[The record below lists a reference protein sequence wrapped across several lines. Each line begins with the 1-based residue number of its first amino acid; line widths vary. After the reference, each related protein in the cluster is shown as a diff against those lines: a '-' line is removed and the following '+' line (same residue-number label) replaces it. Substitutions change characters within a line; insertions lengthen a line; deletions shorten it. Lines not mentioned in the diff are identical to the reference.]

1 MVKISPMK
9 KLLCIIGLCLC
20 IGSLLTPAFAADHPW
35 QINSPDKDASIAFG
49 FLAQGQVENIRTT
62 TGTSDSQDIFLRR
75 LRFITAGQFS
85 KKLSFFIETDSPNLG
100 KGTALGTKAAD
111 SIYLQDAFLTYT
123 FRPEFQIDAGM
134 LLPSFSHNSLQS
146 AASLMPV
153 DYGPYTF
160 LASDPTN
167 SRVGRDYGIQAR
179 GYLFKKHFEYR
190 FGVFQ
195 GNRSKLE
202 SNPGT
207 SNDFRYAARVVW
219 YPFDAETG
227 YFYSGTTL
235 GAKKILAIGAGFDH
249 QLKYNATSVDIFYD
263 QPVNKGD
270 SITLQADYNRF
281 DGGLTFP
288 QLPRENVWM
297 VEAGYYSH
305 KAKIGP
311 FAQLSNRLFTD
322 PKRSDLKKYTGGI
335 AYYPSGAHRFNL
347 KFGVGRTLGTVAAE
361 SWQVV
366 FQGQTF
372 FF

>member
-1 MVKISPMK
+1 MLKTSPMK
-9 KLLCIIGLCLC
+9 KQLNIIGLCLF
-20 IGSLLTPAFAADHPW
+20 IGSLLTPVFSADRPW
-35 QINSPDKDASIAFG
+35 QINSPDKEASIAFG
-49 FLAQGQVENIRTT
+49 FLAQGQVEHIGTT
-62 TGTSDSQDIFLRR
+62 TGISDSKDIFLRR

-100 KGTALGTKAAD
+100 KGQAGGTKVD
-111 SIYLQDAFLTYT
+111 NQIYVQDAFLTYT
-123 FRPEFQIDAGM
+123 IRPEFQIDAGM
-134 LLPSFSHNSLQS
+134 MLAPFSHNSGQS
-146 AASLMPV
+146 AASLMPI

-167 SRVGRDYGIQAR
+167 SKVGRDYGIQAR

-190 FGVFQ
+190 VGLFQ
-195 GNRSKLE
+195 GSRAKIE

-219 YPFDAETG
+219 YPFEAETG
-227 YFYSGTTL
+227 FFYSGTNL

-249 QLKYNATSVDIFYD
+249 QLKYNASSVDIFYD

-270 SITLQADYNRF
+270 AITLQADYHRF

-288 QLPRENVWM
+288 LLPRENVWM
-297 VEAGYYSH
+297 VEAGYYCH
-305 KAKIGP
+305 KAKFGP

-322 PKRSDLKKYTGGI
+322 PKRSDLKKYTGGV
-335 AYYPSGAHRFNL
+335 AYWPSGHRFNL
-347 KFGVGRTLGTVAAE
+347 KLGVGRILGTTAAE
-361 SWQVV
+361 AWQVV